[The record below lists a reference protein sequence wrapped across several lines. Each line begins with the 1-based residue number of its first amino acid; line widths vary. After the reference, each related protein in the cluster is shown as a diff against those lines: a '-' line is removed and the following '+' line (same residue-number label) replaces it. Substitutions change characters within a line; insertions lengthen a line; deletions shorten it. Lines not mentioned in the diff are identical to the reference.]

1 MNYFSTKEHAQ
12 SIYTLIKDFAIND
25 ISQNLSPEDFINNI
39 NFIESKIID
48 FFEHSSNKLS
58 TYLISS
64 DEDFLNIT
72 IQVYKSESLWYIEY
86 QDLNKNIHFSVEKFI
101 N

>member
-1 MNYFSTKEHAQ
+1 MNYFSIKEQAQ
-12 SIYTLIKDFAIND
+12 SIYTLIKGFAIND
-25 ISQNLSPEDFINNI
+25 ISQNLSPKDFINNI

-72 IQVYKSESLWYIEY
+72 IQVYKSESLWYIEFLD
-86 QDLNKNIHFSVEKFI
+86 QNKNIHFSVEKFI